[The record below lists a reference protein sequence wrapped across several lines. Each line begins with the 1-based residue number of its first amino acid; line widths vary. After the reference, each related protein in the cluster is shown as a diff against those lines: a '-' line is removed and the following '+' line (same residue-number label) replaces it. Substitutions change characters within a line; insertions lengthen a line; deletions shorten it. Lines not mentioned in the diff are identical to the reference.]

1 MPTWLGLDVGRS
13 KVKAAFVRS
22 AYRKVTLESLFVVD
36 IDEGSDP
43 QAAIRTVVTAA
54 LGAATA
60 ADGLAIALPGTRAA
74 VRTVKLPASAQK
86 QIADVLPFEL
96 EAQVPVEIADSV
108 FDYRVLANRTAVGEE
123 GESGE
128 IAVLVAVARTEDV
141 RARIEL
147 IKAASTMEPERVEV
161 GGFPIAN
168 LLPYVPALG
177 EEGPI
182 VVVDLGSHSSE
193 VLVLISGEP
202 VFSRTLSCGTS
213 GLPASAPLLGREIRV
228 TLGAFRSTGGAQP
241 THVYLCGGGAFE
253 QGADIFLSAELGL
266 TCEALP
272 APSIEMGAAVDATQ
286 VAHIGVFAKAIG
298 LALGLGGRISGLDL
312 RRGPLAYERGFA
324 WVREK
329 IPVLAGLACT
339 IIVSFFFSAWAQLH
353 AASNDRDV
361 LEKALA
367 TVSKEVLGE
376 ETTSASHATEL
387 LGQLTAINDEDPLP
401 HADGFDVMVKL
412 SEDIPQSMVHD
423 IEELDV
429 QKGHVVVHGIVG
441 SIPDAESIKTSLK
454 AERCFQDVKI
464 TRTTSVVGKEDRQK
478 YVLEFDE
485 KCPEDVK
492 GQKKREGMAAP
503 ASSSSA
509 GEKP

>member
-13 KVKAAFVRS
+13 KVKVALVRS

-43 QAAIRTVVTAA
+43 AAAIRTVVTAA
-54 LGAATA
+54 LGPAAA

-74 VRTVKLPASAQK
+74 VRTIKLPASAQK

-96 EAQVPVEIADSV
+96 EAQVPVEMSESV
-108 FDYRVLANRTAVGEE
+108 FDYRVLANRATVAEDGEGAVV
-123 GESGE
+123 S
-128 IAVLVAVARTEDV
+128 VLVAVARTEDV

-147 IKAASTMEPERVEV
+147 VKSASTMEPERVEV

-168 LLPYVPALG
+168 LLPYVPVLG
-177 EEGPI
+177 EEGPV
-182 VVVDLGSHSSE
+182 VVVDLGAHSSE
-193 VLVLISGEP
+193 VLVLSSGEP
-202 VFSRTLSCGTS
+202 VFSRTLSCGTA

-228 TLGAFRSTGGAQP
+228 TIGAFRSTGGVSP
-241 THVYLCGGGAFE
+241 THVFLCGGGAFE
-253 QGADIFLSAELGL
+253 QGADIFLSSELGL

-272 APSIEMGAAVDATQ
+272 APAIEMGAIDPKEL
-286 VAHIGVFAKAIG
+286 AHIGVFAKAIG
-298 LALGLGGRISGLDL
+298 LALGLGGKGGGLDL

-339 IIVSFFFSAWAQLH
+339 ILVSFLFSAWAQLH
-353 AASNDRDV
+353 AASNDREV
-361 LEKALA
+361 LEKALG

-401 HADGFDVMVKL
+401 HADAFDVMVKL

-423 IEELDV
+423 VEELDV
-429 QKGHVVVHGIVG
+429 QKGHVVLHGIVG

-478 YVLEFDE
+478 YVLEFDLR
-485 KCPEDVK
+485 CPEDVK
-492 GQKKREGMAAP
+492 AAKKREGAP
-503 ASSSSA
+503 SAASSSSA
-509 GEKP
+509 GEK

>member
-13 KVKAAFVRS
+13 KVKAALVRS

-36 IDEGSDP
+36 IDEESDP

-54 LGAATA
+54 LGAANA

-96 EAQVPVEIADSV
+96 EAQVPVEISESV
-108 FDYRVLANRTAVGEE
+108 FDYRVLANRSTVAEDVENAE
-123 GESGE
+123 VS
-128 IAVLVAVARTEDV
+128 VLVAVAKTEDV

-147 IKAASTMEPERVEV
+147 VKAAVAMEPERVEV

-168 LLPYVPALG
+168 LVPYVPALG

-193 VLVLISGEP
+193 VLVLVSGEP

-213 GLPASAPLLGREIRV
+213 GLPASAPALGREIRV
-228 TLGAFRSTGGAQP
+228 TMGAFRATGGSQA

-266 TCEALP
+266 QCEALP
-272 APSIEMGAAVDATQ
+272 SPSIEMGTVDPPQ

-298 LALGLGGRISGLDL
+298 LALGLGGRVTGLDL

-339 IIVSFFFSAWAQLH
+339 ILVSFLFSAWAQLH
-353 AASNDRDV
+353 AASNDREV

-367 TVSKEVLGE
+367 TVSKDVLGE
-376 ETTSASHATEL
+376 ETTSAARATEL

-401 HADGFDVMVKL
+401 HADAFDVMVKL

-429 QKGHVVVHGIVG
+429 QKGHVVLHAIVG
-441 SIPDAESIKTSLK
+441 SIPDAESIKTSMK

-492 GQKKREGMAAP
+492 SQKKREGMAQP

-509 GEKP
+509 GEKQP